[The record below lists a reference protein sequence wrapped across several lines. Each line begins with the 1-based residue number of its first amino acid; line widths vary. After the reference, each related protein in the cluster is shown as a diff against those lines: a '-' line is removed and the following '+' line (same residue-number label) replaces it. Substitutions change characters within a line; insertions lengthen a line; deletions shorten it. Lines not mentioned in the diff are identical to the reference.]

1 MNPAEDTSAFLADGF
16 SQSAR
21 GELLARIDAYYDSA
35 PRATA
40 RAEEHG
46 ALVLF
51 VAQRGWPFYARPRLD
66 HDTEPTI
73 DEIRAV
79 LARQSE
85 LEVPRALEWVQE
97 TAPSLAEAARAAGM
111 TVHECPLLV
120 LGSLAEPRPGD
131 GDGEVRLMDADDS
144 GLGTVNAAIS
154 VAFGTPGTAVD
165 EPGVAERDEAAAS
178 PSAAHRLGFTV
189 EGLREGRTV
198 QVAAFVNSAGVV
210 GGGSHNPRGEVSEIV
225 GVGVLPAF
233 RRRGLAGAV
242 AHLLARQAL
251 DSGVT
256 TVFCGAESADVARVY
271 ERVGFRRIGTTC
283 TAEID

>member
-21 GELLARIDAYYDSA
+21 GELLARIDAYYDTA

-51 VAQRGWPFYARPRLD
+51 VAERGWPLYARPRLD
-66 HDTEPTI
+66 RATDPTA

-154 VAFGTPGTAVD
+154 VAFGTPGTAVA
-165 EPGVAERDEAAAS
+165 EPGVAERDETAAS

-189 EGLREGRTV
+189 EGLREGRAV
-198 QVAAFVNSAGVV
+198 QVAAFADGAGVV

>member
-1 MNPAEDTSAFLADGF
+1 MISTEDTSAFLAAGF
-16 SQSAR
+16 SQSDR
-21 GELLARIDAYYDSA
+21 GELLARIDAYYDTA
-35 PRATA
+35 PRVTA

-51 VAQRGWPFYARPRLD
+51 VAERGWPFYARPRLD
-66 HDTEPTI
+66 RATDPTA

-85 LEVPRALEWVQE
+85 LEVPQALEWVQE

-154 VAFGTPGTAVD
+154 VAFGTPGTAVG
-165 EPGVAERDEAAAS
+165 EPGVAERDDAAAS

-189 EGLREGRTV
+189 EGLREGRAV
-198 QVAAFVNSAGVV
+198 QVAAFAGGAGVV

-251 DSGVT
+251 DSGVS